1 LHPWWEMRN
10 HLIFFLCQGWLLEG
24 LLTYQ
29 TLRKASG
36 VYATSLT
43 PFGWWNNLHKSIVVS
58 FWTLFDVSFLLSIQE
73 MVQFSGGLLPS
84 LLTASDYIISLIVF
98 CFYFLLLIVEYFH
111 VLLDCILPSQD
122 SA

>member
-1 LHPWWEMRN
+1 
-10 HLIFFLCQGWLLEG
+10 
-24 LLTYQ
+24 
-29 TLRKASG
+29 
-36 VYATSLT
+36 
-43 PFGWWNNLHKSIVVS
+43 
-58 FWTLFDVSFLLSIQE
+58 